1 MGFAMGGLGGLE
13 LAEGDTVRP
22 SAELHRMS
30 RDCAGDRE
38 NDLETVLEHTF
49 KASEILQRAI
59 THASAAKEVW
69 NAYERLEFLGDRVLG
84 LVVADQLL
92 DRFPRE
98 REGEIARRHVQLVR
112 KETLAEVAR
121 GLDIGAY
128 LILSRGEEEVGARE
142 SESILADV
150 MEAILGAL
158 YLDGGLDVARRFV
171 VKHWT
176 PFLEAD
182 LEPPSD
188 PKTTLQEWAQA
199 RRHGLPS
206 YVVIGQE
213 GPPHAPEFTIQV
225 TVADFPARTAKGRS
239 KRHGEQA
246 AATLL
251 LADLTAGEQA

>member
-1 MGFAMGGLGGLE
+1 MTGG
-13 LAEGDTVRP
+13 D
-22 SAELHRMS
+22 
-30 RDCAGDRE
+30 GDR
-38 NDLETVLEHTF
+38 DLEAVLEYRF
-49 KASEILQRAI
+49 KAPEILRRAI

-84 LVVADQLL
+84 LVIADQLL
-92 DRFPRE
+92 ERFPRE

-121 GLDIGAY
+121 ALDIGAY
-128 LILSRGEEEVGARE
+128 LVLSRGEEEVGARQ

-158 YLDGGLDVARRFV
+158 YLDGGLEAARGVV

-176 PFLEAD
+176 PLLEAD
-182 LEPPSD
+182 LEPPRD

-199 RRHGLPS
+199 RQHGLPS
-206 YVVIGQE
+206 YAVIGQE

-225 TVADFPARTAKGRS
+225 TVAEFPARTAKGRS
-239 KRHGEQA
+239 KRHAEQA
-246 AATLL
+246 AASLL
-251 LADLTAGEQA
+251 LEDLNAGEPA